1 MKRFTLLFIVLLAIF
16 DCSCQNKTI
25 EDKLNGVWFS
35 ESNEHNLFSVGFLT
49 IESDSSRFFP
59 QDFPVLYDFKDNGVL
74 LMKNLDG
81 KDTTFHW
88 TMKTKSTLTINN
100 LDFKVKFNGSD
111 KLKFVFR
118 KGNDYREFS
127 FIKPRN
133 IKIEKT
139 EEEIKNI
146 LLSNVWSVKDT
157 TLESYATNF
166 EYLNN
171 KTVIYRYLF
180 LDNKL
185 KKETDNIQIE
195 TWGITKYKD
204 YYFLYNY
211 VNMKIG
217 IGNWN
222 SMRQISQ
229 ISDSTYS
236 LIDSF
241 HRKEINYRSKGK
253 QNNIET
259 SEKILGK
266 WRSINSLDKP
276 YGIYNKNAVEQGR
289 MLLFDG
295 NLELQISESK
305 LTLKI
310 KDYQPIE
317 YNWQISKD
325 SKTLVIESENNNFWT
340 EGIHVDCADILELT
354 DKKLKIRLF
363 NNFINFESAI
373 SQMFILNIIQEFE
386 RIE

>member
-1 MKRFTLLFIVLLAIF
+1 MKIFTLLFIVLLAIF

-74 LMKNLDG
+74 LMKNLEG
-81 KDTTFHW
+81 NDTTFHW
-88 TMKTKSTLTINN
+88 SMKSKSTLTINN

-111 KLKFVFR
+111 NLKLVFR
-118 KGNDYREFS
+118 KDNDYREFS
-127 FIKPRN
+127 FIKPRK

-157 TLESYATNF
+157 TLDNFATNF
-166 EYLNN
+166 EYLDN
-171 KTVIYRYLF
+171 KTVIYRHRF

-204 YYFLYNY
+204 YVFFYNY

-241 HRKEINYRSKGK
+241 HRKEINYRSKG
-253 QNNIET
+253 
-259 SEKILGK
+259 
-266 WRSINSLDKP
+266 
-276 YGIYNKNAVEQGR
+276 
-289 MLLFDG
+289 
-295 NLELQISESK
+295 
-305 LTLKI
+305 
-310 KDYQPIE
+310 
-317 YNWQISKD
+317 
-325 SKTLVIESENNNFWT
+325 
-340 EGIHVDCADILELT
+340 
-354 DKKLKIRLF
+354 
-363 NNFINFESAI
+363 
-373 SQMFILNIIQEFE
+373 
-386 RIE
+386 

>member
-1 MKRFTLLFIVLLAIF
+1 MKRLTILFIIF
-16 DCSCQNKTI
+16 FVIIDCSCKNKI
-25 EDKLNGVWFS
+25 IKDKLEGVWFS
-35 ESNEHNLFSVGFLT
+35 ESNEHNLFSVGFMK
-49 IESDSSRFFP
+49 IESDSSRYFP
-59 QDFPVLYDFKDNGVL
+59 QNFPVLYDFKSDGTL
-74 LMKNLDG
+74 LMKNIEG
-81 KDTTFHW
+81 NDTTFHW
-88 TMKTKSTLTINN
+88 SMKSKSTLTINN
-100 LDFKVKFNGSD
+100 LDFQVKFNGGD
-111 KLKFVFR
+111 NLKLVF
-118 KGNDYREFS
+118 KKKNDYREFS
-127 FIKPRN
+127 FIKPRK
-133 IKIEKT
+133 IKLEKT

-157 TLESYATNF
+157 TLENFATNF
-166 EYLNN
+166 EYLDN
-171 KTVIYRYLF
+171 KTVIYRDRF

-185 KKETDNIQIE
+185 KKETDNIQME

-204 YYFLYNY
+204 YVFLYNY

-253 QNNIET
+253 QNNKATTE
-259 SEKILGK
+259 SILGK
-266 WRSINSLDKP
+266 WESKNKLNGL

-289 MLLFDG
+289 MVLFDG
-295 NLELQISESK
+295 DLELQICESK
-305 LTLKI
+305 LILRI

-325 SKTLVIESENNNFWT
+325 SKTLVIESVNSKYWT
-340 EGIHVDCADILELT
+340 EGIRVDCADILELT

-363 NNFINFESAI
+363 NNFFNFENVN